1 MKSMASAALSVS
13 GSKLQCWIG
22 AVLLVLS
29 TLLQLVLFYSLV
41 WKQGSNL
48 GVPLWLG
55 MHVLATVL
63 AAVGTVTIARHVVN
77 GPVLGIGALSLL
89 IGLAIPVVGALG
101 LALSFLLGSFVANKR
116 NSEEIYWQT
125 TNNINLPFTTPI
137 GRKVSK
143 YDSRGFVEQLMYS
156 EDNSDLYKK
165 VLAASNI
172 KATLSVSLLKKAVEH
187 TDDKI
192 RLTAYQTLDRKVTG
206 LNREIQRLEKKAND
220 QEGLDKSNTWLQIA
234 SNYWELLTLEK
245 EEPIARRQLL
255 SKAAEAAQKSIS
267 ILADNRNAHFTLGRI
282 LLMQRDPGAATQS
295 FTEAMKLGMP
305 REKIMPYLAEA
316 AFDSRQYERIPK
328 LLDSIDDAFKH
339 YPPLS
344 HVAEYWQGERPAS

>member
-1 MKSMASAALSVS
+1 MSSLALAASIKKN
-13 GSKLQCWIG
+13 SKFLCWTG
-22 AVLLVLS
+22 VVLLVLS
-29 TLLQLVLFYSLV
+29 TLLQMVLFYSLILA
-41 WKQGSNL
+41 QGLSL
-48 GVPLWLG
+48 GTPLWLG
-55 MHVLATVL
+55 VHILATVL
-63 AAVGTVTIARHVVN
+63 AAIGTVMVARHIIK

-89 IGLAIPVVGALG
+89 VGLTVPVVGALG
-101 LALSFLLGSFVANKR
+101 LALSVLLGSYVANKR
-116 NSEEIYWQT
+116 NAEEIYWQT
-125 TNNINLPFTTPI
+125 TNNIDLPFTTPI

-156 EDNSDLYKK
+156 DDSSDLYKK
-165 VLAASNI
+165 VLSASNI

-192 RLTAYQTLDRKVTG
+192 RLTAYQTLDRKVSG
-206 LNREIQRLEKKAND
+206 LNREIQRLEQKAND

-267 ILADNRNAHFTLGRI
+267 ILPDNRNAHFTLGRI
-282 LLMQRDPGAATQS
+282 LLMQRNPKDASAA
-295 FTEAMKLGMP
+295 FTVAMKLGMP

-316 AFDSRQYERIPK
+316 AFDSREYHKIPK
-328 LLDSIDDAFKH
+328 LLNSIDDAFKH

-344 HVAEYWQGERPAS
+344 HVAQYWQAEQST

>member
-1 MKSMASAALSVS
+1 MKSAALGALSAKN
-13 GSKLQCWIG
+13 SKLLCWIG
-22 AVLLVLS
+22 GVLLVLS
-29 TLLQLVLFYSLV
+29 TLLQLVLLYSLI
-41 WKQGSNL
+41 WKQGSDL
-48 GVPLWLG
+48 GIPVWLG
-55 MHVLATVL
+55 LHLVATLLATI
-63 AAVGTVTIARHVVN
+63 GTVIVAKHIVK

-89 IGLAIPVVGALG
+89 VGLTIPVVGALG

-116 NSEEIYWQT
+116 NAEEIYWQT

-156 EDNSDLYKK
+156 DDNSDLYKK

-187 TDDKI
+187 PDDKI

-255 SKAAEAAQKSIS
+255 SKAAEAARKSIS

-282 LLMQRDPGAATQS
+282 LLMQRNPTDATSS
-295 FTEAMKLGMP
+295 FEIAMKLGMP

-316 AFDSRQYERIPK
+316 AFDNRDYEKIPK
-328 LLDSIDDAFKH
+328 LLNSIDDAFKH

-344 HVAEYWQGERPAS
+344 HVARYWQSEQSAQ